1 MKKIELKRKGRDE
14 EDFEGIELKGT
25 EKTFALV

>member
-14 EDFEGIELKGT
+14 EDFEETELKGT
-25 EKTFALV
+25 EEPSVLG

>member
-14 EDFEGIELKGT
+14 EDFAGIELKGT
-25 EKTFALV
+25 EERFIVR